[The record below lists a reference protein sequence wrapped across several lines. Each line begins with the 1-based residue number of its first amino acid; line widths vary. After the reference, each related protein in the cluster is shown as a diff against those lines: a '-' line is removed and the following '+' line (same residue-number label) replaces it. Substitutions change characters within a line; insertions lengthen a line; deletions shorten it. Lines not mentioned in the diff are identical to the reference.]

1 MLRGVLFGEFADVV
15 AVVAVL
21 RELYGV
27 LSLEMLQVAG
37 LDGVGE
43 FVNLV
48 SGVVDVELPL
58 DCRAAGVEDGGEGV
72 AEDAA
77 ARVAHVHG
85 PGGVRRDKFNHN
97 FLSAQVLT
105 SPVGIAFCLNC
116 RQGGVVPARAATEI
130 QETGPGDFHAL
141 KVRPL

>member
-1 MLRGVLFGEFADVV
+1 MLCGVLFGEFADVV

-58 DCRAAGVEDGGEGV
+58 DGRAAGVENRREGV

-85 PGGVRRDKFNHN
+85 PGGVRRHKFDHD
-97 FLSAQVLT
+97 FLSPQVLT
-105 SPVGIAFCLNC
+105 SSVGVGLRLN
-116 RQGGVVPARAATEI
+116 RRKYAVVPA
-130 QETGPGDFHAL
+130 
-141 KVRPL
+141 